1 MHNIKSITQKD
12 RYGNM
17 FSLEMFED
25 QGVPMIMM
33 IPDMA
38 NGFNGADTS
47 NHPGNPKGT
56 DTVPA
61 WLTPGE
67 NVVNAEASR
76 LPGNQEKIDE
86 MNEQG
91 RAIQQAQGG
100 PIPTY
105 AAGGMEVPRYDG
117 MLNSLGQRLGDRDGG
132 PMYAAEGAD
141 ADELLRRFL
150 ELEEG
155 KRNTAYL
162 DSAGVPT
169 IGFGSTR
176 GVRMGDKIDDAH
188 ARQKLMADMRVAEE
202 DYNKLVTAD
211 LNPNQQTAV
220 KSLLFNI
227 GGPQFANSK
236 ARAALNAGDFDAFQK
251 EASEFRMADGQVL
264 PGLEARRAREMSLFN
279 KPIAQAVAEQQ
290 TSDKPS
296 IIPPVVGML
305 GDQKVYSNDMGEFV
319 MTPEGEVYLD
329 DNQLKAAGIEVMPV
343 PPVDLNEAPPKPY
356 KEISIGQIDP
366 YTGEEIVTDSKD
378 LSGTAIPQS
387 EDEYEQLKVA
397 VDESTKVPEIETP
410 PTPEYDSEATGEDLS
425 PADQA
430 AAEAAKI
437 KAAEAAKLKAAE
449 AAAAA
454 AKDAAAVTQ
463 PPGDVTGAGTDLLTK
478 DPTFAEEIKQG
489 FIDMFGEMFSPKEI
503 ARMNVNYAGSRA
515 LGYDHGASLK
525 YSSQTYVKTLAAQ
538 RAQLQKDVRDKD
550 FIEAYTKESLDKY
563 LITGNRDDLI
573 EKSDGPSYNQTS
585 GNAFIKGIGVVQKFK
600 DSKSGVEAVEYNG
613 QLIPVT
619 DPRIIKLIEPW
630 NEGVYGVAATK
641 KGFLDFAK
649 GHGSYLNNEAG
660 LKSGTK
666 NDTSYDERVDFP
678 EEKIAEQA
686 NVRFREIIKQ
696 NGSSIR
702 DLPDLIDNVNS
713 AIERY
718 MEDTIAY
725 KQKRRKTKP
734 LTVRAYINDASIET
748 LTGVPQSQI
757 GATSTN
763 NTNEL
768 NKRIEDSMR
777 ITDPKDPRYAQDYV
791 NQWQATYQAYRL
803 LPTDVKNKF
812 VADAAKQIA
821 DNPKDETKHYSGFT
835 LWASKTSDSE
845 VAKIITE
852 LKAAGKL

>member
-25 QGVPMIMM
+25 QGIPMLMM
-33 IPDMA
+33 IPDMP
-38 NGFNGADTS
+38 NGFNGADTN
-47 NHPGNPKGT
+47 NHPGKPKGT

-76 LPGNQEKIDE
+76 LPGNQEKIDA
-86 MNEQG
+86 MNEEG

-105 AAGGMEVPRYDG
+105 EA
-117 MLNSLGQRLGDRDGG
+117 DGG
-132 PMYAAEGAD
+132 KIPLMYSAEGTTED
-141 ADELLRRFL
+141 DLLRRFL

-176 GVRMGDKIDDAH
+176 GVQMGDKINNAQ

-202 DYNKLVTAD
+202 DYGKLVTAD

-227 GGPQFANSK
+227 GGPKFANSK

-251 EASEFRMADGQVL
+251 EALEFRMADGQVL

-290 TSDKPS
+290 IAAKPS
-296 IIPPVVGML
+296 IIPPVVGMI
-305 GDQKVYSNDMGEFV
+305 GDQKVYSDDMGEFV
-319 MTPEGEVYLD
+319 MTPEGESYLD
-329 DNQLKAAGIEVMPV
+329 NDQLKAAGLEITPV
-343 PPVDLNEAPPKPY
+343 PPVDLNEAPPKLY

-387 EDEYEQLKVA
+387 KDEYEQLKVA
-397 VDESTKVPEIETP
+397 IDESTKVPEIETP
-410 PTPEYDSEATGEDLS
+410 PTPEYDPEATGEDLS

-430 AAEAAKI
+430 AADKAKV
-437 KAAEAAKLKAAE
+437 AEDLAKQNPAT
-449 AAAAA
+449 
-454 AKDAAAVTQ
+454 KDITQ
-463 PPGDVTGAGTDLLTK
+463 SDEDVTGAGRDLLTK
-478 DPTFAEEIKQG
+478 DPTFAESITQG
-489 FIDMFGEMFSPKEI
+489 FKDLFSEMFEPKEI
-503 ARMNVNYAGSRA
+503 ARMIVNYAGSRA
-515 LGYDHGASLK
+515 LGYDHSTSLN
-525 YSSQTYVKTLAAQ
+525 YSAKTYVKTIAADLAA
-538 RAQLQKDVRDKD
+538 RKKFITNKDNLEN
-550 FIEAYTKESLDKY
+550 FTAESLKRYQETGDIGVLEDK
-563 LITGNRDDLI
+563 GGSAPN
-573 EKSDGPSYNQTS
+573 YNQTS

-600 DSKSGVEAVEYNG
+600 DSKSGVEAVEYKG
-613 QLIPVT
+613 KLTPVT
-619 DPRIIKLIEPW
+619 HPDVIKLIEPW

-641 KGFLDFAK
+641 KSFFDFAK
-649 GHGSYLNNEAG
+649 GQGSYLNNEAG
-660 LKSGTK
+660 LKTGTK
-666 NDTSYDERVDFP
+666 NDTSYDDRVDFP
-678 EEKIAEQA
+678 EEKLAQEA
-686 NVRFREIIKQ
+686 NIRFREILKQ
-696 NGSSIR
+696 NGASVR
-702 DLPDLIDNVNS
+702 DIPDLMNDVNS
-713 AIERY
+713 AMSRF

-725 KQKRRKTKP
+725 KQKRRTTKP
-734 LTVRAYINDASIET
+734 LSVRAYINDSTIEV
-748 LTGVPQSQI
+748 LTDVPQSQI
-757 GATSTN
+757 GATSVN

-768 NKRIEDSMR
+768 NKRIKASMR
-777 ITDPKDPRYAQDYV
+777 ITDPKDKRYAEDYY
-791 NQWQATYQAYRL
+791 NQWQATYQAYRA
-803 LPTDVKNKF
+803 LPLDVKNKF

-821 DNPKDETKHYSGFT
+821 DNPKDEAKHYSGFT

-845 VAKIITE
+845 IAKIISE